1 MSKESTNTYKLYS
14 DELGCCMETFV
25 TKKNMKLG
33 TPEANEF
40 IERVLDAIYFD
51 LLGEWDYP
59 LEPEEIS
66 KFIKYLEHTIKQC
79 SSVCIFKTLV
89 GFEYVLARV

>member
-1 MSKESTNTYKLYS
+1 MLKESTNTYKLYS

-25 TKKNMKLG
+25 TKKDMKPD

-40 IERVLDAIYFD
+40 IDRILEAIYHD
-51 LLGEWDYP
+51 LLWEWDYP

-66 KFIKYLEHTIKQC
+66 KFKRYLEHTIKQC
-79 SSVCIFKTLV
+79 SSVCIFKTIV
-89 GFEYVLARV
+89 GFQYVLARV